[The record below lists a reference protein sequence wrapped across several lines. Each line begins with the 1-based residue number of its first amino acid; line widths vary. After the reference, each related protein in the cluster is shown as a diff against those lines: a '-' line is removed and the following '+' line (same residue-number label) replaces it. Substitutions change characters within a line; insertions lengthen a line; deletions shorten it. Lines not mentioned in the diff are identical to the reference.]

1 MARLSRTL
9 GVVIAITCIVLIL
22 VFLSVKEVGRFT
34 THVLNGSVRTLR
46 ALPEEIAILVAF
58 LVLTLAISCKG
69 GESESCLSSSGLSL
83 RSIPI
88 SHSFSALRC

>member
-34 THVLNGSVRTLR
+34 THLPTGSLRALR
-46 ALPEEIAILVAF
+46 ALPEELALLVAV
-58 LVLTLAISCKG
+58 LVLTVLISYVG
-69 GESESCLSSSGLSL
+69 SESESCLSSSWLSL